1 MHRVPVLSRIDRR
14 DVSFGAPESACF
26 YTVGVTD
33 RYLRVYRSN
42 PTISSVASSAE
53 SEDVDVCFGIQEHWK
68 EKIENVL
75 YDDLL
80 DTERL
85 FS

>member
-1 MHRVPVLSRIDRR
+1 MSTRINRR
-14 DVSFGAPESACF
+14 EVSFGVPESACF
-26 YTVGVTD
+26 YTMGVTD

-42 PTISSVASSAE
+42 PTISSAASSGE
-53 SEDVDVCFGIQEHWK
+53 SEDVDVCLGIQEHLK